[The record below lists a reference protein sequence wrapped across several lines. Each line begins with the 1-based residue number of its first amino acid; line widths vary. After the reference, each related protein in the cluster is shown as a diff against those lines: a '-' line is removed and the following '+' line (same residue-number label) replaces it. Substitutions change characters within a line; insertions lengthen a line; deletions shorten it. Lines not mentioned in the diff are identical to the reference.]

1 MESLHLINGNIIT
14 QDKANPIAS
23 SVYIENGKIKTLNVK
38 HNNVKT
44 INLHGATVIPGFID
58 AHFHL
63 KNYGKRLEQINLK
76 SICSLDEIEN
86 IIKEKIKTTN
96 HGDWIQGFGWDQ
108 NLWQDKLFPPA
119 SFLNKISPNN
129 PIYLTRIDGHS
140 IWVND
145 AAIKKTNLTIEQLNA
160 ISGGKVIND
169 CIMIDNS
176 MGPFKKHLPVEN
188 KEQVKKWIKSATKNA
203 SKMGI
208 TGVHD
213 AWQDQLTVESIM
225 ELINENDF
233 PIRCYG
239 MLASNDQNLLNT
251 YFNNGHY
258 YNEYLTIRS
267 VKAFIDGAL
276 GSRGAALHEPYSDD
290 HHNCGLILITKEEF
304 ENLATQCFNNNF
316 QLNTHAIGDR
326 GNDFVLNHY
335 AKTLG
340 ANNHRRW
347 RIEHAQMV
355 TDNDVNRFKH
365 YNILP
370 SMQPSHCTSDMK
382 WLPDRIGNHR
392 LKLISRWQSF
402 INAGLKIPGG
412 SDCPIETGN
421 PLFEFY
427 AAITRQDH
435 QGWPQQGFQ
444 SHEKINRNNA
454 LNMFTTWAAYGGF
467 EENKR
472 GKIKIGFDADLTI
485 LNQDLLSVDVNSIL
499 ETKIL
504 YTIVKG
510 KIIYTS
516 LSEKI

>member
-1 MESLHLINGNIIT
+1 MESLNLINGNIIT

-23 SVYIENGKIKTLNVK
+23 SVYIENGKIKHLNSICNK
-38 HNNVKT
+38 VKT
-44 INLHGATVIPGFID
+44 INLDGATVIPGFID

-63 KNYGKRLEQINLK
+63 KNYGKRLEQVNLK
-76 SICSLDEIEN
+76 ALSSLDEIED
-86 IIKEKIKTTN
+86 IIRKKIKTIN
-96 HGDWIQGFGWDQ
+96 NGDWILGFGWDQ
-108 NLWQDKLFPPA
+108 NLWRDKSFPP
-119 SFLNKISPNN
+119 SKFLNKISPVN
-129 PIYLTRIDGHS
+129 PVFLTRIDGHAS
-140 IWVND
+140 WVND
-145 AAIKKTNLTIEQLNA
+145 AAIDKTKLTIAQLND
-160 ISGGKVIND
+160 IDGGKVINN

-176 MGPFKKHLPVEN
+176 MAPFKKQLPNED
-188 KEQVKKWIKSATKNA
+188 KRQVKKWIKLAIKNA

-213 AWQDQLTVESIM
+213 AWQDQLTVESII
-225 ELINENDF
+225 ELINENEF

-239 MLASNDQNLLNT
+239 MLASNDQNLLNQH
-251 YFNNGHY
+251 FKNGHY
-258 YNEYLTIRS
+258 NNEYLTIRS

-290 HHNCGLILITKEEF
+290 HNNCGLILISKEEF
-304 ENLATQCFNNNF
+304 LNLATQCYNNNF

-326 GNDFVLNHY
+326 GNSFVLNHY

-340 ANNHRRW
+340 KNNNRRW

-355 TDNDVNRFKH
+355 TDDDVDQFKQ

-427 AAITRQDH
+427 AAVTRKNH
-435 QGWPQQGFQ
+435 QGWPEQGFQ
-444 SHEKINRNNA
+444 PQEKVNRNNA
-454 LNMFTTWAAYGGF
+454 LNMFTSWAAYGGF

-485 LNQDLLSVDVNSIL
+485 LDNNLLSVNSEKIL
-499 ETKIL
+499 KTKIL
-504 YTIVKG
+504 YSIVNG
-510 KIIYTS
+510 KII
-516 LSEKI
+516 